1 MVNMNGDQFKGEIIK
16 GESLFL
22 NTRIHEAL
30 EVFESV
36 LEKDPENAEAL
47 NNIGVVLNG
56 MGRFEEA
63 IDICSNLIKM
73 DPTHSNAIFNL
84 ISNYLSLSNWE
95 AAERALSTLCH
106 HLPPE
111 DAQALAR
118 KIACLRFSS
127 SESPFLKSIPLTI
140 NNQGGTYSLHLL
152 LDISKYSQ
160 EIIWNH
166 LKNNNIYEGETL
178 RFISEILKPGD
189 CFVDVGAHIGY
200 FSLFASRFVGAG
212 GQVIAVE
219 PEISNTAHLM
229 IHMSING
236 IENIDLINKAAG
248 AEDTEAEL
256 FVNSDNDG
264 GHALWNPGLHPYNE
278 RTRAKGIVRK
288 VKLATLDS
296 ILERHE
302 IESVKVVKIDTEG
315 AELEVLK
322 GASKYLSEKRMRNII
337 CEINRFGLNKMG
349 TSEKEL
355 RDHMYDLGYETY
367 IMQDQDPGIVKLDR
381 EQYIQSPYV
390 FNLLFRQP
398 QSSLY

>member
-1 MVNMNGDQFKGEIIK
+1 MTNTTVDQFKDEIIK

-22 NTRIHEAL
+22 NNRIDEAL
-30 EVFESV
+30 EAFESV
-36 LEKDPENAEAL
+36 SEKDPQNTEVL
-47 NNIGVVLNG
+47 NNSGVVLNA

-63 IDICSNLIKM
+63 IGVFKSILKIRPD
-73 DPTHSNAIFNL
+73 HANATFNL
-84 ISNYLSLSNWE
+84 ISNYLAISDCE
-95 AAERALSTLCH
+95 AANEALSRYSHQMPL
-106 HLPPE
+106 E
-111 DAQALAR
+111 DAQALAM
-118 KIACLRFSS
+118 KIAYLRFSS

-166 LKNNNIYEGETL
+166 LKNNSIYEGETL

-200 FSLFASRFVGAG
+200 FSLFASRFVGAS

-229 IHMSING
+229 IHISING
-236 IENIDLINKAAG
+236 IENIVLINKAAG

-288 VKLATLDS
+288 VKLTTLDD

-302 IESVKVVKIDTEG
+302 IQSVKVVKIDTEG

-322 GASKYLSEKRMRNII
+322 GASKYLSENRMHNII

-355 RDHMYDLGYETY
+355 RDHMYDLGYEAFL
-367 IMQDQDPGIVKLDR
+367 MQGHDPGTVKLDR
-381 EQYIQSPYV
+381 DQYVQSSYV
-390 FNLLFRQP
+390 FNLLFSKP
-398 QSSLY
+398 